1 MPTDRGCA
9 WARVELSARLDG
21 ETSVP
26 PDTLDA
32 HLADCASCRRH
43 ARELESVRRALR
55 VQPAGDVPDLAP
67 AIMRAVA
74 AVAPVSPWRTR
85 LRAATLGAAAAAAIL
100 LGASLPWGQ
109 SPRDVAAAGEIA
121 SGVRAAARTL
131 DTYVATFDIEEHG
144 WHPDVME
151 RRMTAR
157 VVFDAPERLRLE
169 VTDQTDYPAG
179 KWPSNDSLVV
189 ANGHRWWIRE
199 ATSCPTAALPECSVV
214 TVERR
219 GIERRQPFDGTTS
232 LPTDI
237 VVPLETIASS
247 ARFEVTGRQTLLDRR
262 AHHVVLDYRH
272 AVPLVAAIQTG
283 GSWRPF
289 RADDRVDVWVDAET
303 WFPLR
308 FTVSRASGE
317 RVLLDVRA
325 TSFSTPDDVP
335 GSEFDARR
343 PGLLK
348 PGGWRERPLAAAPR
362 DLVPS
367 DTGGLAPHRAG
378 TTADGKWIVSY
389 ARGMTWLK
397 VSGGPARKSDLGY
410 LLTAEE
416 IHRDGSWLYYQPAGE
431 ALKRRVDLFAAGRH
445 VQLESNLAREEL
457 LRVAASLE
465 VDGAKLPRRVTTRD
479 GAVVERIDAAAA
491 LERASF
497 ARAATYVPDGY
508 SEATTLLSTSERETS
523 VTFHFRSAEA
533 EYGGAGIQVT
543 QSSPVHLLTP
553 TSEAPVAVRLR
564 IAAGSDGTREVRARW
579 FAERGVLEWI
589 DGRVH
594 TAVSVPFGDLA
605 TASAVAAG
613 LR

>member
-1 MPTDRGCA
+1 
-9 WARVELSARLDG
+9 
-21 ETSVP
+21 
-26 PDTLDA
+26 
-32 HLADCASCRRH
+32 
-43 ARELESVRRALR
+43 
-55 VQPAGDVPDLAP
+55 
-67 AIMRAVA
+67 
-74 AVAPVSPWRTR
+74 
-85 LRAATLGAAAAAAIL
+85 ATLGAAAAAAVL

-109 SPRDVAAAGEIA
+109 DPRDAAAAGEIA

-131 DTYVATFDIEEHG
+131 ETYEATFEIDERG
-144 WHPDVME
+144 WHRAVRE
-151 RRMTAR
+151 RRMTAH
-157 VVFDAPERLRLE
+157 VVFDAPERFRLE
-169 VTDQTDYPAG
+169 VTDHTDYPAG

-199 ATSCPTAALPECSVV
+199 ATSCPTAALPACSVV

-219 GIERRQPFDGTTS
+219 GIAGRQPFDGTTA

-247 ARFEVTGRQTLLDRR
+247 GAFEVTGRQTLLGRK
-262 AHHVVLDYRH
+262 AHHVVLDYRR
-272 AVPLVAAIQTG
+272 AVPLVGAIQAG

-308 FTVSRASGE
+308 FTVSRAAGE

-325 TSFSTPDDVP
+325 TRFSSPDALP
-335 GSEFDARR
+335 RSAFDARR
-343 PGLLK
+343 PGLFK
-348 PGGWRERPLAAAPR
+348 PGGWKERSPSAVPDVLVPR
-362 DLVPS
+362 D
-367 DTGGLAPHRAG
+367 TAGLGPHRAG

-397 VSGGPARKSDLGY
+397 VSGGDARRSDLGY

-416 IHRDGSWLYYQPAGE
+416 IHRDASWLYYQPAAE
-431 ALKRRVDLFAAGRH
+431 ALKRRVDLFAGGRH

-457 LRVAASLE
+457 LRIAASLE
-465 VDGAKLPRRVTTRD
+465 LDGAKLPRRVTTHD
-479 GAVVERIDAAAA
+479 GASVERLEAADA
-491 LERASF
+491 LERAPF

-508 SEATTLLSTSERETS
+508 TETTTLLSTSQRERS
-523 VTFHFRSAEA
+523 VTFFFRSAEA

-543 QSSPVHLLTP
+543 QSSPVRLLTP
-553 TSEAPVAVRLR
+553 TSETPLAVRIR
-564 IAAGSDGTREVRARW
+564 VAAGSGGTREVDARW
-579 FAERGVLEWI
+579 FADRGVLEWI
-589 DGRVH
+589 DGGVH
-594 TAVSVPFGDLA
+594 TAVTVPFGDLA